1 MKHILSITLIAILL
15 FSFSACKPDP
25 KPVPASTVKTA
36 TPKATKATKRA
47 AKQKKRNKYPAINQ
61 NANSRKE
68 PEILNQNKLS
78 RSRMEAA
85 KKMKAD
91 STTNPSK
98 K

>member
-36 TPKATKATKRA
+36 TPKAKKATKRA
-47 AKQKKRNKYPAINQ
+47 AKQKKRNKYPAINP
-61 NANSRKE
+61 NTSRKE